1 MLRTIRMAAL
11 VLGVGA
17 SLCASSGFAFA
28 EEAEYLRL
36 RPLKEPSKCAE
47 TDSGVKC
54 PEVKAP
60 RINKRVSTI
69 PGVQH
74 PDHGRPRVITNPLGR
89 SGTPQIPIF
98 GNPAISGN

>member
-11 VLGVGA
+11 ALGVGLYA
-17 SLCASSGFAFA
+17 GSGFAFA
-28 EEAEYLRL
+28 EAEYLRL
-36 RPLKEPSKCAE
+36 RPLKEPSTCTGA
-47 TDSGVKC
+47 DSGVKC
-54 PEVKAP
+54 PTVKAP

-74 PDHGRPRVITNPLGR
+74 PDFGRPRVNVNPLG
-89 SGTPQIPIF
+89 SGSRAPIPMF